1 MDVLALLLTALL
13 FGGMTLYS
21 FGFAP
26 FLFRELSPSQAGPL
40 IRAAFPH
47 YYLFVILGALAAGL
61 ALMAVDTR
69 SVALMGW
76 VSALGVFARQVLMPR
91 INAARDAELAGE
103 TVAKSRFSALHGAS
117 VAINFLQLGLIGWV
131 LVRFL

>member
-1 MDVLALLLTALL
+1 MEIAALLLTATL
-13 FGGMTLYS
+13 FGGMALYS

-26 FLFRELSPSQAGPL
+26 FLFRELSPAQAGPL

-47 YYLFVILGALAAGL
+47 YYLFVIVGALATGL
-61 ALMAVDTR
+61 VLMAVDTR
-69 SVALMGW
+69 AVALMGW
-76 VSALGVFARQVLMPR
+76 VAALGVLSRQVLMPQ

-103 TVAKSRFSALHGAS
+103 TVARSRFAALHGVS
-117 VAINFLQLGLIGWV
+117 VAINFVQLGLIGWV

>member
-1 MDVLALLLTALL
+1 MEIVALLLTATL
-13 FGGMTLYS
+13 FGGMLLYS

-26 FLFRELSPSQAGPL
+26 FLFRELSPQAAGPL

-47 YYLFVILGALAAGL
+47 YYLFVILGAVVAGL
-61 ALMAVDTR
+61 ALLAVDPR

-76 VSALGVFARQVLMPR
+76 VAVLGVVSRQVLMPM

-103 TVAKSRFSALHGAS
+103 TVAKSRFAALHGVS
-117 VAINFLQLGLIGWV
+117 VAINFVQLGLIGWA
-131 LVRFL
+131 LARFV

>member
-1 MDVLALLLTALL
+1 MA
-13 FGGMTLYS
+13 LYS

-26 FLFRELSPSQAGPL
+26 FLFRELAPERAGPL

-61 ALMAVDTR
+61 ALIAVDGR
-69 SVALMGW
+69 AVALMGW
-76 VSALGVFARQVLMPR
+76 VAVLGVLSRQVLMPR

-103 TVAKSRFSALHGAS
+103 EVAKSRFAALHGLS
-117 VAINFLQLGLIGWV
+117 VAVNFVQLGLIGWT
-131 LVRFL
+131 LARFL

>member
-1 MDVLALLLTALL
+1 MEILALLLTATL
-13 FGGMTLYS
+13 FGGMALYS

-26 FLFRELSPSQAGPL
+26 FLFRELSPEQAGPL

-47 YYLFVILGALAAGL
+47 YYLFVIVAALVAGL
-61 ALMAVDTR
+61 VLMAVDPR

-76 VSALGVFARQVLMPR
+76 VAALGVLSRQVLMPQ

-103 TVAKSRFSALHGAS
+103 RVARSRFATLHGLS
-117 VAINFLQLGLIGWV
+117 VAINFVQLGLVGWV
-131 LVRFL
+131 LTRFL